1 MLEKLFVAQGALDSV
16 TAPEEEVTAELDRRV
31 KYFISVFTSREKLEA
46 YYGKPI
52 SELKEEFKEDIESQ
66 LISDKVRGKVM
77 TGLKVSPQEVK
88 EYFAK
93 IPKDSIPFFNEELE
107 IGQIAMYPKVN
118 AAQKNLAKEKL
129 EKIKKDIEN
138 GADFSLQAI
147 LYSEDPGSA
156 SDGGNLG
163 YIERGELVPDF
174 EAAAYRLKEGD
185 LSDIVETP
193 FGFHLIKL
201 DEKRGDKLKVRHI
214 LIRAKLTNAD
224 VIEVQERMDS
234 IHHQLLVDSLDFR
247 TAVDKFSQDEASKS
261 IGGMMV
267 NPKTGGATFEKSEI
281 DGSLIFT
288 LDKMKVG
295 DFSDVLTMNSMERSV
310 EKKTG

>member
-1 MLEKLFVAQGALDSV
+1 
-16 TAPEEEVTAELDRRV
+16 
-31 KYFISVFTSREKLEA
+31 
-46 YYGKPI
+46 
-52 SELKEEFKEDIESQ
+52 
-66 LISDKVRGKVM
+66 
-77 TGLKVSPQEVK
+77 
-88 EYFAK
+88 
-93 IPKDSIPFFNEELE
+93 
-107 IGQIAMYPKVN
+107 MYPKVN

-295 DFSDVLTMNSMERSV
+295 DFSDVLTINSMERSG
-310 EKKTG
+310 EKKTGYRIIYLKSETNAHRASLEQDYAKIQNAAKIQKQRDALEKWIELHKGNVYIKVDDEDSKNCEALQKWVKEDKDENVSEDIEGSSHSSSSGGGNFGGGGGHHGGGGGGFRGR